1 VAAIA
6 EHLKVGDIAP
16 NITVSD
22 KQGQPVELES
32 LWDQGP
38 TLISFLRHFGCIHCR
53 ARMAEVEQHR
63 AELEAAGLQ
72 LVALALG
79 EPKHAERYCGKL
91 APHLECFADD
101 NNDGYYAWGLRQGT
115 ASEFFNNSLN
125 VLKASAKAFAAGHMQ
140 GASTGD
146 VAMLPGTFIIDRK
159 GVVQYA
165 YYSKYAG
172 DDPAI
177 DLLVKEASRL
187 EAKA

>member
-1 VAAIA
+1 MTNIA
-6 EHLKVGDIAP
+6 DHLKVGDKAP

-22 KQGQPVELES
+22 KQGQPVEIKS
-32 LWDQGP
+32 LWHQGP

-53 ARMAEVEQHR
+53 ARMAEVEEHR

-91 APHLECFADD
+91 APNMECFADD
-101 NNDGYYAWGLRQGT
+101 KNDGYYAWGLRQGT
-115 ASEFFNNSLN
+115 AGEFLTQGLN

-140 GASTGD
+140 GATTGD
-146 VAMLPGTFIIDRK
+146 ARMLPGTFIVDRV
-159 GVVQYA
+159 GVIQFA
-165 YYSKYAG
+165 YYSEYAG

-177 DLLVKEASRL
+177 DVLVTEANRL
-187 EAKA
+187 KAMA

>member
-1 VAAIA
+1 MADIA
-6 EHLKVGDIAP
+6 EHLKIGDSAP

-101 NNDGYYAWGLRQGT
+101 KNDGYYAWGLRQGT
-115 ASEFFNNSLN
+115 AGEIFSNGLN
-125 VLKASAKAFAAGHMQ
+125 VLKASAKALAAGHMQ

-146 VAMLPGTFIIDRK
+146 AAMMPGTFIVDRN
-159 GVVQYA
+159 GVIQYA
-165 YYSKYAG
+165 YYSQYAG

-177 DLLVKEASRL
+177 AILINEASRL
-187 EAKA
+187 QANA